1 MPQFFLPTISQEE
14 AQMTESFQLY
24 RKDAPDTS
32 IEAAESIEPNRL
44 ESLVLD
50 AITSLGWNHEK
61 GCISDE
67 VIRYM
72 ASHHGINRYS
82 TVTARYAALYRKGLI
97 EYTGEKR
104 KGESGR
110 PQRVMVVAEKQGRL
124 L

>member
-1 MPQFFLPTISQEE
+1 
-14 AQMTESFQLY
+14 MTESYELY
-24 RKDAPDTS
+24 RKDSPSTS
-32 IEAAESIEPNRL
+32 VEAAESIEPNRL
-44 ESLVLD
+44 EKLVLN
-50 AITSLGWNHEK
+50 AITSLCLSHG

-72 ASHHGINRYS
+72 AKHHGIDRYS

-97 EYTGEKR
+97 DYTGEKR

-110 PQRVMVVAEKQGRL
+110 NQRVMITAERQGRL

>member
-1 MPQFFLPTISQEE
+1 MPQFFLPTISQKE
-14 AQMTESFQLY
+14 AQMTESFELY

-44 ESLVLD
+44 EALVLD
-50 AITSLGWNHEK
+50 AIEFYHS

-67 VIRYM
+67 V
-72 ASHHGINRYS
+72 
-82 TVTARYAALYRKGLI
+82 RYAALYRKGLI
-97 EYTGEKR
+97 DYTGEKR

-110 PQRVMVVAEKQGRL
+110 NQRVMIPAEKQGRL

>member
-1 MPQFFLPTISQEE
+1 
-14 AQMTESFQLY
+14 MTESYELY
-24 RKDAPDTS
+24 RKDSPSTS
-32 IEAAESIEPNRL
+32 IEAAESLEPNKL
-44 ESLVLD
+44 EALVLD
-50 AITSLGWNHEK
+50 AIKEYCKIKVG

-67 VIRYM
+67 VIQYM
-72 ASHHGINRYS
+72 SMHHGINRYS

-110 PQRVMVVAEKQGRL
+110 NQRVMVPAEKQGRL

>member
-1 MPQFFLPTISQEE
+1 
-14 AQMTESFQLY
+14 MTESYELY
-24 RKDAPDTS
+24 RKDSPSTS
-32 IEAAESIEPNRL
+32 VEAAESIEPNRL
-44 ESLVLD
+44 EKLVLD
-50 AITSLGWNHEK
+50 AITTFHD

-72 ASHHGINRYS
+72 AKHHGIDRYS

-97 EYTGEKR
+97 DYTGEKR

-110 PQRVMVVAEKQGRL
+110 NQRVMIPAEKQGRL

>member
-1 MPQFFLPTISQEE
+1 
-14 AQMTESFQLY
+14 MTESYELY
-24 RKDAPDTS
+24 RKDSPSTS
-32 IEAAESIEPNRL
+32 VEAAESIEPNKL

-50 AITSLGWNHEK
+50 AISKLSFGGYTDRSC

-67 VIRYM
+67 VIQYM
-72 ASHHGINRYS
+72 KAYHGIDRYS

-97 EYTGEKR
+97 DYTGEKR

-110 PQRVMVVAEKQGRL
+110 NQRVMVPAERQGIL

>member
-1 MPQFFLPTISQEE
+1 
-14 AQMTESFQLY
+14 MTESYKLY
-24 RKDAPDTS
+24 RKDSPSTS
-32 IEAAESIEPNRL
+32 VEAAESIEPNRL
-44 ESLVLD
+44 EKLVLN
-50 AITSLGWNHEK
+50 AITSLCLSYG

-72 ASHHGINRYS
+72 AKHHGINRYS

-97 EYTGEKR
+97 DYTGEKR

-110 PQRVMVVAEKQGRL
+110 NQRVMVPAEKQGRL

>member
-1 MPQFFLPTISQEE
+1 MPQFFLPTISQKE
-14 AQMTESFQLY
+14 AQMTESFELY

-44 ESLVLD
+44 EALVLD
-50 AITSLGWNHEK
+50 AIEFYHS

-67 VIRYM
+67 VVRYM
-72 ASHHGINRYS
+72 KVHHGIDRYS

-97 EYTGEKR
+97 DYTGEKR

-110 PQRVMVVAEKQGRL
+110 NQRVMIPAEKQGRL